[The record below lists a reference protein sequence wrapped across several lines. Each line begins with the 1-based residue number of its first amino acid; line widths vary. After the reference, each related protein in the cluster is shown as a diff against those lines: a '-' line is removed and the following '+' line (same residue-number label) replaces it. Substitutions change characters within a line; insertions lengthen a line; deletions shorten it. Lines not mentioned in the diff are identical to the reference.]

1 MLCEQVENVHVLEI
15 FKFDGNTISL
25 FTAEQ
30 LSGNTVDFR
39 IFQAYRTHSEQWVD
53 LLILRD
59 GGSRCQ
65 IKRLSDAPTLMA
77 TIIKMITENPEM
89 GKSQIILD
97 KLVREGKNVG
107 VIDERDEINF
117 GMLNYI
123 FSQN

>member
-1 MLCEQVENVHVLEI
+1 
-15 FKFDGNTISL
+15 
-25 FTAEQ
+25 
-30 LSGNTVDFR
+30 
-39 IFQAYRTHSEQWVD
+39 
-53 LLILRD
+53 
-59 GGSRCQ
+59 
-65 IKRLSDAPTLMA
+65 MA